1 MRYPEKSTTSA
12 ERDALAYKIAKRIG
26 GFGTVDIVKRKKK
39 MPHHRYPGESLTTS
53 AKRNA
58 LAYKIAKGIKAF
70 GRVDV
75 VERKREDATSS
86 LSSL

>member
-1 MRYPEKSTTSA
+1 MR
-12 ERDALAYKIAKRIG
+12 LG
-26 GFGTVDIVKRKKK
+26 
-39 MPHHRYPGESLTTS
+39 YPGESLTT

-58 LAYKIAKGIKAF
+58 LAYKIAKRIEASGI
-70 GRVDV
+70 VDV